1 MSEEKSPELEPRARL
16 RQALL
21 GTSYTHRSEVVEW
34 NGEKL
39 EVRRISIGRQ
49 KHIDKQSK
57 RTIVATDGEGKKVV
71 SEVQDQFTAA
81 VLGII
86 YSCYVPGQNELVF
99 DERDKDELFLQ
110 ANDGFIEP
118 ILEAISRV
126 NKPLPAPEPGEE
138 PAALKNSGRTPAG
151 SSSS

>member
-1 MSEEKSPELEPRARL
+1 MSEEKSTELEPRARL
-16 RQALL
+16 RKALL

-34 NGEKL
+34 NGEKI

-49 KHIDKQSK
+49 KAIDKQSK

-86 YSCYVPGQNELVF
+86 YSCYVPGSDELIF
-99 DERDKDELFLQ
+99 GERDKDELFLQ

-138 PAALKNSGRTPAG
+138 PPALKNSGRTPAV